1 MIEISGAL
9 ARRPKTMD
17 GDDDGVEF
25 TFYCFENSPNCGSM
39 EQDGT
44 TYAYKL
50 SNEINKVMP
59 GRDVFKLVK
68 ASR

>member
-9 ARRPKTMD
+9 ARRPKTV
-17 GDDDGVEF
+17 DGVEF
-25 TFYCFENSPNCGSM
+25 CFYCYENSSNCGSM
-39 EQDGT
+39 EEGGT

-50 SNEINKVMP
+50 SNAINKVMP
-59 GRDVFKLVK
+59 GRDVFKLAK